1 MLWSAVTGKLERTK
15 ALDPT
20 VDAVT
25 RVVNKALPQGPV
37 KDALHGRWLGHQLHP
52 LLVAF
57 PIGMFSGASLLDLTA
72 GDGSRRAAQRLVGA
86 GVLAVAPT
94 AAAGLADWSDLGAFR
109 RPRRVGLVHA
119 SANVVTTLLYGAS
132 WLARAGGNHARGRN
146 LALAGALGLT
156 VSGYLGGHLSYAEG
170 VGVNRNADLQKQP
183 EEWTDAAAVADVREG
198 EMHRVEVSGQAVLMT
213 RHHGDVYAIGAT
225 CSHYGGPLE
234 EGRVEGSADPCV
246 VCPWHGSRFRLDDG
260 SVLNGPATVP
270 QLGYEVRTLGDRLQ
284 VRVAG

>member
-1 MLWSAVTGKLERTK
+1 MLWSTVAGKLERTK
-15 ALDPT
+15 SLDPA

-25 RVVNKALPQGPV
+25 GVVNKALPQGPV

-52 LLVAF
+52 LLVAL
-57 PIGMFSGASLLDLTA
+57 PIGMFTGASLLDLS
-72 GDGSRRAAQRLVGA
+72 GDDGTQRAAQRLVGA

-119 SANVVTTLLYGAS
+119 TANTVTTLLYGAS
-132 WLARAGGNHARGRN
+132 WVARARGNHNRGRM

-156 VSGYLGGHLSYAEG
+156 VGGYLGGHLSYAEG
-170 VGVNRNADLQKQP
+170 VGVNRNADRQKRP
-183 EEWTDAAAVADVREG
+183 EEWTDAAAVTDVREG
-198 EMHRVEVSGQAVLMT
+198 EVHRVEVADQDVLLI
-213 RHHGDVYAIGAT
+213 RHHGDVYAVGAT

-234 EGRVEGSADPCV
+234 QGKVEGSADPCV
-246 VCPWHGSRFRLDDG
+246 VCPWHGSRFRLEDG

-270 QLGYEVRTLGDRLQ
+270 QLAYDVRTMADRLQ
-284 VRVAG
+284 VRARR